1 MGEPKQGIPRENTLG
16 LKYEQEGGWLLMLDI
31 QTRDSGGSSRRGP
44 SRLLSPHLAGWTPLR
59 GENGDELAIDVVP
72 SEKNETRV
80 LAKQRGLM
88 A

>member
-1 MGEPKQGIPRENTLG
+1 MRL
-16 LKYEQEGGWLLMLDI
+16 WLLSRCVDILALPQDPVDI

-44 SRLLSPHLAGWTPLR
+44 SRLLSPHLADWTPLR

-72 SEKNETRV
+72 SEKNDTRV